1 MIWFILAALAV
12 SHLAAL
18 GAGGYLH
25 YRFGSTVVSTA
36 RRLDAAIKQATA
48 K

>member
-1 MIWFILAALAV
+1 MIWFILAGLAL
-12 SHLAAL
+12 SHAAAL
-18 GAGGYLH
+18 VAGGYLH

-36 RRLDAAIKQATA
+36 RVLEAAVLTSK

>member
-1 MIWFILAALAV
+1 MEYLILAALAL

-25 YRFGSTVVSTA
+25 YSYGASTVKVA
-36 RRLDAAIKQATA
+36 AAVADAFKQ
-48 K
+48 

>member
-1 MIWFILAALAV
+1 MIEFWLITAALAV

-25 YRFGSTVVSTA
+25 YRFGRTVV
-36 RRLDAAIKQATA
+36 AAAEALKNLP

>member
-1 MIWFILAALAV
+1 MIEFWFIAAALAV

-25 YRFGSTVVSTA
+25 YRFGAKTVRAAAAVA
-36 RRLDAAIKQATA
+36 DAFK